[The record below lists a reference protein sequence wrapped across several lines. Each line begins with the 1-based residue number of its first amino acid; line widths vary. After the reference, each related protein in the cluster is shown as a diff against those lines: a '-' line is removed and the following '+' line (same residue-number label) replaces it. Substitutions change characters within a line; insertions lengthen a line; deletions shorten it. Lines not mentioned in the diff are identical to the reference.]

1 MVLVALLTGTAA
13 LIGGCWDRHEINE
26 LSVVLT
32 AAVDRDGEQWEF
44 SVGLIRTTGQP
55 SGGQAP
61 GAGGG
66 GAGGGAPG
74 VPRAAF
80 VVTARGSTLDEAI
93 QNLRLYISRT
103 LHWDHAILLVIGE
116 AAARY
121 GIQELLDMWTRHE
134 AMRTTATVVVVRG
147 KASDFVAS
155 LQVGLGNT
163 LADEVT
169 RIVELSQKAALTRQ
183 VAVHDLAAALSGEA
197 HASLVPVFGAVALPQ
212 PPAPGTPPPSTAGK
226 RSTSTGRSNTGASGA
241 ERTHSEPAPAVQE
254 GRYLPPSQPLAS
266 AQLQGG
272 AVFLRDKLI
281 GFLGLTEVRGV
292 MWVVSPPR
300 EAIVAVPCPA
310 AAALDPNTGPKAD
323 LVSVSVRKV
332 IPRIRVTAE
341 RASIELSVQGVLES
355 QACFREHE
363 ILGRAKAQGAEA
375 ALKVLAEAVS
385 RRVSQEVKR
394 SIAVTQA
401 MGADVFG
408 LATVLHRQH
417 KQAWRAVQD
426 RWEQVYRTLPVE
438 VTVVSRISATGETI
452 QPPDV
457 KL

>member
-134 AMRTTATVVVVRG
+134 AMRTTATLVVVRG

-197 HASLVPVFGAVALPQ
+197 HASLVPVFGVVALPQ
-212 PPAPGTPPPSTAGK
+212 PPAPGTPPPENKGK
-226 RSTSTGRSNTGASGA
+226 ASTGKSGAGGSSA
-241 ERTHSEPAPAVQE
+241 ERTHSEPAPVVQE

-272 AVFLRDKLI
+272 AVFLRDKLV

-363 ILGRAKAQGAEA
+363 ILGRAKAEGAEA

-385 RRVSQEVKR
+385 RRVSEEVKH